1 MNKIN
6 QLRNILKKNNCDGYL
21 IPKNDEYFGE
31 YVPHN
36 KDRLKF
42 ISGFSGSYGLA
53 IILQNKSY
61 LFVDGRYTL
70 QAKAEVNKS
79 FKICEIS
86 KIKPQDIFKKLNRK
100 ISIGFDPKLFTSSAL
115 NNISKNNKIS
125 LVPIKD
131 NLINKIWKNKSRIK
145 NKKFYLLK
153 ERFHGEHYLNKILKL
168 KKILKLNKINYLLCT
183 EIENISWLLNIRGY
197 DSLYSPLTNGKL
209 IIRADGKITF
219 FTNLN
224 KINPK
229 IKRFF
234 KKNVTFIKEN
244 FFLNYLKQIKK
255 SKILIDKRTCS
266 FDCEKIISS
275 SNKIIRT
282 KLQRY

>member
-1 MNKIN
+1 M
-6 QLRNILKKNNCDGYL
+6 
-21 IPKNDEYFGE
+21 
-31 YVPHN
+31 
-36 KDRLKF
+36 
-42 ISGFSGSYGLA
+42 
-53 IILQNKSY
+53 
-61 LFVDGRYTL
+61 
-70 QAKAEVNKS
+70 
-79 FKICEIS
+79 
-86 KIKPQDIFKKLNRK
+86 
-100 ISIGFDPKLFTSSAL
+100 
-115 NNISKNNKIS
+115 
-125 LVPIKD
+125 
-131 NLINKIWKNKSRIK
+131 
-145 NKKFYLLK
+145 
-153 ERFHGEHYLNKILKL
+153 KL

-282 KLQRY
+282 NDPINLLKAIKNKTEITNTKIAHLFDGIALTKFIFWLKNNYNKF